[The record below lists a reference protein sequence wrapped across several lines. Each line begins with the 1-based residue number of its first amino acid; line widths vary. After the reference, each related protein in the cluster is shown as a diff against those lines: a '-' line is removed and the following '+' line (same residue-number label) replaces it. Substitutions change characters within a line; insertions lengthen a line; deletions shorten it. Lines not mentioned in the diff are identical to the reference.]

1 MKQPKLFFI
10 LILVL
15 MLAFLADFSLTARST
30 EPSVLRS
37 AEGNSVQ
44 SAAAGGERDLALN
57 SNSGSLSA
65 ISALHFK
72 GQDQPEKVS
81 TGFFYLQAYD
91 QGKFVES
98 LTLADLVAALEDQ
111 PLNIT
116 GLTLVKG
123 LKVKR
128 AEGQEIPSPILP
140 RVIILEFKAYDFH
153 QRMGEVVEN
162 LFRRPYNPSDAIS
175 LVTPV
180 NIYSFSSN
188 DLRNKTPDE
197 LIKAGLTILKRDV
210 SVSGRTENEIIDE
223 LTRLI
228 LDLQQGSSAKETLTQ
243 YQQNLE
249 SLKSFRK
256 FNPQTISLAAVR
268 FAELQAI
275 KKYIVVY
282 QQEFLPIPN
291 DQTMDQL
298 LANQG
303 IMFQASELFRSI
315 PSDISVVVDSTIE
328 DLKQA
333 SMSMNLIYFKAGPKR
348 RPDIKMRELSVDMF
362 DIYAKLA
369 QATGGLVEASASPAA
384 QLKKILE
391 QTENYYLISCQL
403 PAPELTADQLDESEI
418 SGKTEQEIKIY
429 IKNKSYELS
438 YHRL

>member
-1 MKQPKLFFI
+1 V
-10 LILVL
+10 LIFLVE
-15 MLAFLADFSLTARST
+15 FSFTSSISQH
-30 EPSVLRS
+30 PVLRS
-37 AEGNSVQ
+37 TGGNSSHRLAYGQ
-44 SAAAGGERDLALN
+44 RLDLTLN
-57 SNSGSLSA
+57 LNRSSLRSSLA
-65 ISALHFK
+65 SDFK
-72 GQDQPEKVS
+72 SQDQSEEIS
-81 TGFFYLQAYD
+81 TGLFYLQAYD
-91 QGKFVES
+91 QGKFVEN
-98 LTLADLVAALEDQ
+98 LTLADLAAALGGQ

-128 AEGQEIPSPILP
+128 AEGQEITSPILP

-153 QRMGEVVEN
+153 QRMGEVVEH
-162 LFRRPYNPSDAIS
+162 LFRRPYNPTDAIS
-175 LVTPV
+175 LITPV

-197 LIKAGLTILKRDV
+197 LIQAGLTILKRDV

-256 FNPQTISLAAVR
+256 FNPQRITLASAR
-268 FAELQAI
+268 FAELKAI

-303 IMFQASELFRSI
+303 VMFQASELFRSI
-315 PSDISVVVDSTIE
+315 PSDISVVIDSTLE

-333 SMSMNLIYFKAGPKR
+333 SMSMNFIYFKTGPKR

-369 QATGGLVEASASPAA
+369 QATGGLAEASASPAA

-403 PAPELTADQLDESEI
+403 PVPELTANWLEQPEMGE
-418 SGKTEQEIKIY
+418 KAEQEIKIY
-429 IKNKSYELS
+429 IKNKNYELS

>member
-1 MKQPKLFFI
+1 
-10 LILVL
+10 
-15 MLAFLADFSLTARST
+15 MLALLIDFSLTAPST
-30 EPSVLRS
+30 EPAVLCSAGGNSSHRLAYGQRLDLTLDLKRNSLRS
-37 AEGNSVQ
+37 S
-44 SAAAGGERDLALN
+44 SASD
-57 SNSGSLSA
+57 
-65 ISALHFK
+65 FK
-72 GQDQPEKVS
+72 SQDQSEEVS
-81 TGFFYLQAYD
+81 TGLFYLQAYD
-91 QGKFVES
+91 QGKFVEN
-98 LTLADLVAALEDQ
+98 LTLADLAAALEGQ

-128 AEGQEIPSPILP
+128 AEGQEITSPILP

-153 QRMGEVVEN
+153 QRMGEVVEH
-162 LFRRPYNPSDAIS
+162 LFRRPYNPTDAIS
-175 LVTPV
+175 LITPV

-197 LIKAGLTILKRDV
+197 LIQAGLTILKRDV

-256 FNPQTISLAAVR
+256 FNPQRITLASAR
-268 FAELQAI
+268 FAELKAI

-303 IMFQASELFRSI
+303 VMFQASELFRSI
-315 PSDISVVVDSTIE
+315 PSDISVVIDSTLE

-333 SMSMNLIYFKAGPKR
+333 SMSMNFIYFKTGPKR

-369 QATGGLVEASASPAA
+369 QATGGLAEASASPAA

-403 PAPELTADQLDESEI
+403 PVPELTANWLEQPEMGE
-418 SGKTEQEIKIY
+418 KAEQEIKIY
-429 IKNKSYELS
+429 IKNKNYELS

>member
-1 MKQPKLFFI
+1 MKQPKFFFI

-15 MLAFLADFSLTARST
+15 MLALLTDFSLTAPST
-30 EPSVLRS
+30 ETAVLCSAGGNSSHRLAYGQRLDLTLDLKRNSLRS
-37 AEGNSVQ
+37 S
-44 SAAAGGERDLALN
+44 SASD
-57 SNSGSLSA
+57 
-65 ISALHFK
+65 FK
-72 GQDQPEKVS
+72 SQDQSEEVS
-81 TGFFYLQAYD
+81 TGLFYLQAYD
-91 QGKFVES
+91 QGKFVEN
-98 LTLADLVAALEDQ
+98 LTLADLAAALEGQ

-128 AEGQEIPSPILP
+128 AEGQEITSPLLP

-153 QRMGEVVEN
+153 QRMGEVVEH
-162 LFRRPYNPSDAIS
+162 LFRRPYNPTDAIS
-175 LVTPV
+175 LITPV

-197 LIKAGLTILKRDV
+197 LIQAGLTILKRDV

-256 FNPQTISLAAVR
+256 FNPQTITLASAR
-268 FAELQAI
+268 FAELKAI

-303 IMFQASELFRSI
+303 VMFQASELFRSI
-315 PSDISVVVDSTIE
+315 PSDISVVIDSTLE

-333 SMSMNLIYFKAGPKR
+333 SMSMNFIYFKTGPKR

-369 QATGGLVEASASPAA
+369 QATGGLAEASASPAA

-403 PAPELTADQLDESEI
+403 PVPELTANWLEQPEMGE
-418 SGKTEQEIKIY
+418 KAEQEIKIY
-429 IKNKSYELS
+429 IKNKNYELS

>member
-1 MKQPKLFFI
+1 MKQPKFFFI

-15 MLAFLADFSLTARST
+15 MLALLIDFSLTAPST
-30 EPSVLRS
+30 EPAVLCSAGGNSSHRLAYGQRLDLTLDLKRNSLRS
-37 AEGNSVQ
+37 S
-44 SAAAGGERDLALN
+44 SASD
-57 SNSGSLSA
+57 
-65 ISALHFK
+65 FK
-72 GQDQPEKVS
+72 SQDQSEEVS
-81 TGFFYLQAYD
+81 TGLFYLQAYD
-91 QGKFVES
+91 QGKFVEN
-98 LTLADLVAALEDQ
+98 LTLADLAAALEGQ

-128 AEGQEIPSPILP
+128 AEGQEITSPILP

-153 QRMGEVVEN
+153 QRMGEVVEH
-162 LFRRPYNPSDAIS
+162 LFRRPYNPTDAIS
-175 LVTPV
+175 LITPV

-197 LIKAGLTILKRDV
+197 LIQAGLTILKRDV

-256 FNPQTISLAAVR
+256 FNPQRITLASAR
-268 FAELQAI
+268 FAELKAI

-303 IMFQASELFRSI
+303 VMFQASELFRSI
-315 PSDISVVVDSTIE
+315 PSDISVVIDSTLE

-333 SMSMNLIYFKAGPKR
+333 SMSMNFIYFKTGPKR

-369 QATGGLVEASASPAA
+369 QATGGLAEASASPAA

-403 PAPELTADQLDESEI
+403 PVPELTANWLEQPEMGE
-418 SGKTEQEIKIY
+418 KAEQEIKIY
-429 IKNKSYELS
+429 IKNKNYELS

>member
-1 MKQPKLFFI
+1 MKQPKFFLT
-10 LILVL
+10 LILAL
-15 MLAFLADFSLTARST
+15 MLVFLVDFSLTAPTSQH
-30 EPSVLRS
+30 SVLRL
-37 AEGNSVQ
+37 AQGNSGR
-44 SAAAGGERDLALN
+44 STAAAARSDLALSSNPN
-57 SNSGSLSA
+57 SPPA
-65 ISALHFK
+65 ISALHSK
-72 GQDQPEKVS
+72 GQDQPDRTS
-81 TGFFYLQAYD
+81 SGLFYFQAYD

-98 LTLADLVAALEDQ
+98 LTLTDLVAALEGQ

-162 LFRRPYNPSDAIS
+162 LFRRPYNPSDVIS
-175 LVTPV
+175 LITPV

-210 SVSGRTENEIIDE
+210 SVAGRTENEIIDE

-228 LDLQQGSSAKETLTQ
+228 LDLQQGSAAKETLTQ

-249 SLKSFRK
+249 SLKNLRK
-256 FNPQTISLAAVR
+256 FSPEKITLAATR
-268 FAELQAI
+268 FGEMKAI
-275 KKYIVVY
+275 KKYIMIY

-291 DQTMDQL
+291 DQVMDQL
-298 LANQG
+298 LANQSV
-303 IMFQASELFRSI
+303 MFQASELFRSI
-315 PSDISVVVDSTIE
+315 PSDVSVVVDSVVE

-333 SMSMNLIYFKAGPKR
+333 GMSVNLIYFKAGPKR

-362 DIYAKLA
+362 DIYMKLA
-369 QATGGLVEASASPAA
+369 SATGGLVEASASPAA
-384 QLKKILE
+384 QLRKILE

-403 PAPELTADQLDESEI
+403 PALELSADQLEQSEVG
-418 SGKTEQEIKIY
+418 GKAEQDIKIY
-429 IKNKSYELS
+429 VKNKSYELS

>member
-15 MLAFLADFSLTARST
+15 MLAFLADFSLTARNT

-403 PAPELTADQLDESEI
+403 PAPELTADQLDQSEI

>member
-1 MKQPKLFFI
+1 MKQPKFFLT
-10 LILVL
+10 LILAL
-15 MLAFLADFSLTARST
+15 MLVFLVDFSLTAPTSQH
-30 EPSVLRS
+30 SVLRL
-37 AEGNSVQ
+37 AQGNSGR
-44 SAAAGGERDLALN
+44 STAAAARSDLALSSNPN
-57 SNSGSLSA
+57 SPPA

-72 GQDQPEKVS
+72 GQDQPDRTS
-81 TGFFYLQAYD
+81 TGLFYFQAYD

-98 LTLADLVAALEDQ
+98 LTLTDLVAALEGQ

-418 SGKTEQEIKIY
+418 SGKAEQEIKFY

>member
-15 MLAFLADFSLTARST
+15 MVAFLADFSLTARST

-128 AEGQEIPSPILP
+128 TEGQEIPSPILP

-403 PAPELTADQLDESEI
+403 PSPELTADQLDQSEI
-418 SGKTEQEIKIY
+418 SGKAEQEIKFY

>member
-1 MKQPKLFFI
+1 MKQPKFFFI

-15 MLAFLADFSLTARST
+15 MLALLTDFSLTAPST
-30 EPSVLRS
+30 EPAVLCSAGGNSSHRLAYGQRLDLTLDLKRNSLRS
-37 AEGNSVQ
+37 S
-44 SAAAGGERDLALN
+44 SASD
-57 SNSGSLSA
+57 
-65 ISALHFK
+65 FK
-72 GQDQPEKVS
+72 SQDQSEEVS
-81 TGFFYLQAYD
+81 TGLFYLQAYD
-91 QGKFVES
+91 QGKFVEN
-98 LTLADLVAALEDQ
+98 LTLADLAAALEGQ

-128 AEGQEIPSPILP
+128 AEGQEITSPILP

-153 QRMGEVVEN
+153 QRMGEVVEH
-162 LFRRPYNPSDAIS
+162 LFRRPYNPTDAIS
-175 LVTPV
+175 LITPV

-197 LIKAGLTILKRDV
+197 LIQAGLTILKRDV

-256 FNPQTISLAAVR
+256 FNPQTITLASAR
-268 FAELQAI
+268 FAELKAI

-303 IMFQASELFRSI
+303 VMFQASELFRSI
-315 PSDISVVVDSTIE
+315 PSDISVVIDSTLE

-333 SMSMNLIYFKAGPKR
+333 SMSMNFIYFKTGPKR

-369 QATGGLVEASASPAA
+369 QATGGLAEASASPAA

-403 PAPELTADQLDESEI
+403 PVPELTANWLEQPEMGE
-418 SGKTEQEIKIY
+418 KAEQEIKIY
-429 IKNKSYELS
+429 IKNKNYELS